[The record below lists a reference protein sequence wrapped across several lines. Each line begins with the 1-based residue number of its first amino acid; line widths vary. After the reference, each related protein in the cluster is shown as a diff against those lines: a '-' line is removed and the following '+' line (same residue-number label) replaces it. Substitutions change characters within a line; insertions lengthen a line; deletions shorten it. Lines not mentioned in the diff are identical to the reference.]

1 VTRANVTTFLLFQA
15 FAAFVVVF
23 LVGSYR
29 LKLVPERARRSQKIL
44 FLMFGPP
51 MVLLL
56 EVIAFS
62 LLFTPNLG

>member
-1 VTRANVTTFLLFQA
+1 MTRENVTTFLLFQA

-29 LKLVPERARRSQKIL
+29 LKLLPERARRPQKIL
-44 FLMFGPP
+44 LLMFGPLL
-51 MVLLL
+51 VLLL

-62 LLFTPNLG
+62 LLFTANLG